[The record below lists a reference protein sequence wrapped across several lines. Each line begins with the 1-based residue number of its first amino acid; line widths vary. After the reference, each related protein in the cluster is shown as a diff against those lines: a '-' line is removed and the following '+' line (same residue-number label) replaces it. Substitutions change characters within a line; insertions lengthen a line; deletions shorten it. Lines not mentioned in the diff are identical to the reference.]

1 MQSLSTPS
9 TTVEEWNINWKLTF
23 ILYQLPLTLTYM
35 EKFDLAVI
43 GAGPSGYAAA
53 MRSLDFRKRTVL
65 IEKKEL
71 GGAGVT
77 NGALSS
83 KTWWELSRETASFRK
98 NLKRFN
104 IDVPSI
110 NYKEVQDEV
119 LRAVH
124 ERKDMLELH
133 LEQMKDS
140 TYHGLLSFKK
150 GEAKLLTQHEIEIY
164 TGEGAPE
171 RIWANHIVLATG
183 SRPRYLPELPIDEQ
197 IVMTSDG
204 IEKMMDFPE
213 SMVIVG
219 AGVIGCEYATI
230 FSGFG
235 KTKVSLI
242 DKGARILP
250 FEDEDV
256 VRVIER
262 NMENNGVLVHRN
274 SHLIRMEIK
283 NNRVEYE
290 LEYDDGTKGTFNVEK
305 ALVAV
310 GRVPNY
316 EGLWDSTVPISINR
330 RGIEDNDTQTSIAN
344 IYAVGDITADISLVN
359 IGELEGRYAV
369 EKIFGSPR
377 KKLVYEN
384 ISTIMFLNPEVAG
397 VGLNETQAR
406 EQGLDY
412 KVVTLDYSCIPRA
425 IAKRNTQGFI
435 KLMVTT
441 DDTMKV
447 LGVKIIGNHAS
458 SAIQAI
464 ALLIFMEKGIEELS
478 ECIHPHPSI
487 TEGIQ
492 ECVRMLLGK
501 SLLKPDALSAKLS
514 CRTSI
519 KGIYKDL
526 RF

>member
-1 MQSLSTPS
+1 
-9 TTVEEWNINWKLTF
+9 
-23 ILYQLPLTLTYM
+23 M
-35 EKFDLAVI
+35 EKFDLVVI

-53 MRSLDFRKRTVL
+53 MRSLDFKKKTL
-65 IEKKEL
+65 IIEKDKV

-83 KTWWELSRETASFRK
+83 KTWWELSRETASFRN

-104 IDVPSI
+104 LKVPRV
-110 NYKEVQDEV
+110 NYKEIQDEV
-119 LRAVH
+119 RRAVE
-124 ERKDMLELH
+124 ERKGMLEEH
-133 LEQMKDS
+133 MHMMKESSFTD
-140 TYHGLLSFKK
+140 LLSFKK
-150 GEAKLLTQHEIEIY
+150 GKARLLSQNEIEID
-164 TGEGAPE
+164 TGEGPRE
-171 RIWANHIVLATG
+171 VVWADYIILAAG
-183 SRPRYLPELPIDEQ
+183 SRPRYLPDLPIDEK

-204 IEKMMDFPE
+204 IENMEDFPE

-242 DKGARILP
+242 DKGSRILP

-262 NMENNGVLVHRN
+262 NMENSGILVHRN

-283 NNRVEYE
+283 NGRVEYE
-290 LEYDDGTKGTFNVEK
+290 LEYDDGTKGTFNVAK

-310 GRVPNY
+310 GRIPNY
-316 EGLWDSTVPISINR
+316 EKLWDKNLPIHISK
-330 RGIEDNDTQTSIAN
+330 RGIEDNDTQTNISN

-359 IGELEGRYAV
+359 VGELEGRYAV
-369 EKIFGSPR
+369 EKIFGNPKR
-377 KKLVYEN
+377 KLVYEN

-397 VGLNETQAR
+397 VGLNEMQAQ
-406 EQGLDY
+406 EKGLDY
-412 KVVTLDYSCIPRA
+412 KVATLDYSCIPRA

-435 KLMVTT
+435 KLMVTNT
-441 DDTMKV
+441 NPMKI
-447 LGVKIIGNHAS
+447 LGVKIIGHHAS
-458 SAIQAI
+458 SAIQAV
-464 ALLIFMEKGIEELS
+464 ALLIFMDEGIEELA
-478 ECIHPHPSI
+478 ECVHPHPSI

-492 ECVRMLLGK
+492 ECVRMLLGT
-501 SLLKPDALSAKLS
+501 SMLKPDALKGKLS

-519 KGIYKDL
+519 GGIYADL

>member
-1 MQSLSTPS
+1 
-9 TTVEEWNINWKLTF
+9 
-23 ILYQLPLTLTYM
+23 M
-35 EKFDLAVI
+35 EKFDLVVI

-53 MRSLDFRKRTVL
+53 MRSLDFKKRTLL
-65 IEKKEL
+65 IEKNRV

-104 IDVPSI
+104 LEAPSI
-110 NYKEVQDEV
+110 NYKEIQAEV
-119 LRAVH
+119 LKAVH
-124 ERKDMLELH
+124 ERRDMLEDH
-133 LEQMKDS
+133 MEQMQDTNHS
-140 TYHGLLSFKK
+140 RLLSFKK
-150 GEAKLLTQHEIEIY
+150 GTARLISEHEIEIVNGSKKETVLTDY
-164 TGEGAPE
+164 
-171 RIWANHIVLATG
+171 IILATG
-183 SRPRYLPELPIDEQ
+183 SRPRYLPELPIDEK
-197 IVMTSDG
+197 IVMTSEG
-204 IEKMMDFPE
+204 IEQMEDFPE

-235 KTKVSLI
+235 KTKVHLI
-242 DKGARILP
+242 DKGDRILP

-262 NMENNGVLVHRN
+262 NMENSGVLIHRN
-274 SHLIRMEIK
+274 SRLIRMDIK
-283 NNRVEYE
+283 NARVEYE
-290 LEYDDGTKGTFNVEK
+290 LEYTDGTKAVFNVEK

-310 GRVPNY
+310 GRTPNY
-316 EGLWDSTVPISINR
+316 EDLWDPNVPINITK
-330 RGIEDNDTQTSIAN
+330 RGIEDNDTQTNVGN
-344 IYAVGDITADISLVN
+344 IFAVGDITADISLVN
-359 IGELEGRYAV
+359 VGELEGRYAV
-369 EKIFGSPR
+369 ERIFGNPA

-397 VGLNETQAR
+397 VGHNENSAR
-406 EQGLDY
+406 EKGIDY

-435 KLMVTT
+435 KLLVSN
-441 DDTMKV
+441 DEDMKI
-447 LGVKIIGNHAS
+447 LGLKIIGNQAS
-458 SAIQAI
+458 SAMQAV
-464 ALLIFMEKGIEELS
+464 ALLISMDKGIEELA
-478 ECIHPHPSI
+478 ECVHPHPSI

-501 SLLKPDALSAKLS
+501 SLFKPDALKGKLS
-514 CRTSI
+514 CRTSTSGVYADI
-519 KGIYKDL
+519 